1 MGCQADQPAGQV
13 AADHHR
19 DRLALPENDVE
30 RNTIRWLPTAAPRR
44 GCARAT
50 SRWSAPTRR
59 TSWTTASSSRSVS
72 RWMRAPR
79 GWGGSSSWTAR
90 STTKQSTVP
99 SGYGDS
105 RWVANFIGGA
115 ADLAIPV
122 YGPGTDGGGLAR
134 NVGPGYQ
141 VFVLVP
147 EPATLALLGLGL
159 AAVARAARRRNTYA
173 LLTRPSLFGSGSTG
187 LWRPPATPGTPRNGI
202 WDWQKE
208 RSPPARGEHPAPARK
223 VKRDQLTGV

>member
-90 STTKQSTVP
+90 STTSKAPSRAGTATADGLRTSSAATRISPSPST
-99 SGYGDS
+99 
-105 RWVANFIGGA
+105 
-115 ADLAIPV
+115 
-122 YGPGTDGGGLAR
+122 GPGTGGGGLAR